1 MVLIVF
7 MGLKSL
13 MYCMFSLLFRVLL
26 LVGFPGMDGVSGFH
40 DFDGFDNVMISED
53 ISGFAG

>member
-1 MVLIVF
+1 